1 MQKDVRRL
9 EQSMKE
15 KEKNEK
21 EMKLGITTSYACEQC
36 ENCLSFSGYTWGD
49 LSVVCELSHP
59 CNKFKRS
66 LK

>member
-1 MQKDVRRL
+1 
-9 EQSMKE
+9 MKE